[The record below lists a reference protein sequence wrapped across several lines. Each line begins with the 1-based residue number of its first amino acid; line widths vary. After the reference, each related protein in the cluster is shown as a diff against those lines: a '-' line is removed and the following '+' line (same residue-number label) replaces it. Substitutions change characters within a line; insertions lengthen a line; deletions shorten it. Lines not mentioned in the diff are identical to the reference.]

1 MKKQIVLTL
10 LITVAAIGVFYGTVK
25 SQQKQNDI
33 PVKIYGTPVAVEDI
47 PVVEIEPEVD
57 ADEELTEENIDTDNT
72 VTVADDNIE
81 EEEEVASPI
90 SNETLVAEAETIL
103 EQYEVNLP
111 DDVRAYCEDIG
122 SQYQICPELLEAI
135 AWRESRFQSTAIN
148 GDCTGIM
155 QVSYQWH
162 ANRMAKVGA
171 VSLTNTRDCILVA
184 ADYLSELFEEN
195 GLVKS
200 LMLYNGD
207 ARANEIGY
215 VSSYASD
222 ILTVSEALERVHG
235 Y

>member
-1 MKKQIVLTL
+1 MKKNIVLVL
-10 LITVAAIGVFYGTVK
+10 LVTIAAVGVFYGTVT
-25 SQQKQNDI
+25 SQQRTSDI
-33 PVKIYGTPVAVEDI
+33 PVKVYGTPIAVEDI
-47 PVVEIEPEVD
+47 PVVEISPEVD
-57 ADEELTEENIDTDNT
+57 IDNEVTEEDIDPESI
-72 VTVADDNIE
+72 VTVIDNAE
-81 EEEEVASPI
+81 EEMI
-90 SNETLVAEAETIL
+90 STVPNEKIVAEARQIL
-103 EQYEVNLP
+103 EQYEVEVP
-111 DDVRAYCEDIG
+111 DDVLAYCEDIG
-122 SQYQICPELLEAI
+122 HQYDICPELLEAI

-162 ANRMAKVGA
+162 SNRMAKVGA

-215 VSSYASD
+215 VSSYADD